1 MHATAWVWSGQV
13 ILAWHKEGLWF
24 GDVKSGNFVVHDL
37 CPHAHAPSKSLA
49 GEDLDGRD
57 TVGVSLTSLKLY
69 VIDVDGVTKVRRRF
83 TDSLP
88 QISS

>member
-1 MHATAWVWSGQV
+1 MWGWQA
-13 ILAWHKEGLWF
+13 ILAFHMEGLWL

-37 CPHAHAPSKSLA
+37 CPRAPSKSLA
-49 GEDLDGRD
+49 GEDLDARD

-88 QISS
+88 